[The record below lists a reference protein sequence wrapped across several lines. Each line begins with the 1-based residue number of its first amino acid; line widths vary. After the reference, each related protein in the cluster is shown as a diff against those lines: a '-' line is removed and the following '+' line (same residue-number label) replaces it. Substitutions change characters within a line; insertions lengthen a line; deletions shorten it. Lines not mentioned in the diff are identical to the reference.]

1 MRFIDN
7 GDLKN
12 KRILVRVDF
21 NVSLNPDG
29 TISNDERIK
38 QTLPTLTYLLK
49 NNNTLILMSHLG
61 NPKGVDE
68 KFSLMPIA
76 ARLQEYLPNYKIV
89 LRNLE
94 VILSEANSS
103 ELYHSTQD
111 NNTIVLL
118 DNLRFNPG
126 EKANDT
132 EFAKQLASLAKVYVN
147 DAFSASHRP
156 HASIVGIP
164 LYLPSFAGFLFKKEV
179 EMLKKAIENPLKPVV
194 AILGG
199 AKISTKL
206 KLIGKFIGIADTV
219 ILGGG
224 LAHNFFLAK
233 GLNIGKSI
241 SEPSE
246 IEHTKELLKLA
257 KDKNVNLVLPT
268 DVVIQEGELK
278 KINDISDTDQIFD
291 IGVESQAH
299 YSKLILDAKTIIWNG
314 PIGYFEDP
322 RYRHGTGSVF
332 DAIVK
337 NESATSILGGGDT
350 LAAIAGRPGREKIT
364 HVSTAGGAMLEFIEN
379 GTLPGIEALR

>member
-21 NVSLNPDG
+21 NVSLSPDG

-38 QTLPTLTYLLK
+38 QTLPTLTYLLE

-68 KFSLMPIA
+68 KFSLIPIA

-94 VILSEANSS
+94 VIRSEANSS

-111 NNTIVLL
+111 KNTIVLL

-126 EKANDT
+126 EKANDP
-132 EFAKQLASLAKVYVN
+132 EFAKQLASLADAYVN

-179 EMLKKAIENPLKPVV
+179 EMLKKATENPLKPVGNTWWCKN
-194 AILGG
+194 IH
-199 AKISTKL
+199 KIK
-206 KLIGKFIGIADTV
+206 ADW
-219 ILGGG
+219 
-224 LAHNFFLAK
+224 
-233 GLNIGKSI
+233 
-241 SEPSE
+241 
-246 IEHTKELLKLA
+246 
-257 KDKNVNLVLPT
+257 
-268 DVVIQEGELK
+268 
-278 KINDISDTDQIFD
+278 KI
-291 IGVESQAH
+291 
-299 YSKLILDAKTIIWNG
+299 Y
-314 PIGYFEDP
+314 
-322 RYRHGTGSVF
+322 RYCRY
-332 DAIVK
+332 
-337 NESATSILGGGDT
+337 GDS
-350 LAAIAGRPGREKIT
+350 GRRT
-364 HVSTAGGAMLEFIEN
+364 RT
-379 GTLPGIEALR
+379 